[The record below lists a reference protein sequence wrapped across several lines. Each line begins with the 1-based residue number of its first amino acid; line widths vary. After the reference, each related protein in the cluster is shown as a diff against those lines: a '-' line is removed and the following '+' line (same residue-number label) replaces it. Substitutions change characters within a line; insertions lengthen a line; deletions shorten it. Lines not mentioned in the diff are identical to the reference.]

1 MNRAEYDEAIN
12 VMRTMGTLA
21 SAIDFAGALSA
32 AHLADSI
39 GPILDPTLY
48 RKAMDTHDLM
58 KRGLRAARNFQTEM
72 QAIEQAFQ
80 ENKKASVTT

>member
-48 RKAMDTHDLM
+48 HKTMDTHGLM

-72 QAIEQAFQ
+72 LAIEQAFQ
-80 ENKKASVTT
+80 ENKKASVTA